1 MSETFSPQ
9 VNAIKEFFQIAN
21 DFGEPLEIV
30 REALSNAYDSG
41 ASNFSFEV
49 TYDAASGKTI
59 IEMRDNGG
67 GMSYDTLKTNFW
79 DLGNSF
85 SANSV
90 ADHIGEKGH
99 GTKIYLRSDRV
110 YVMTRTK
117 EGETSEATCVHPL
130 EALSNNRLHEVEIA
144 PAELDENLLPECVG
158 TYIKVIGYN
167 NSDTSMFTQD
177 RVEDYAYWFT
187 KLGSFECELPNHE
200 NPGFSLTLKALD
212 ADKPKQLPFGHRFP
226 KENYDIDI
234 LYDEFKEEAANNF
247 VKRYV
252 YADEV
257 LQGFPQCRFDVA
269 IYVEG
274 DSAKRSYNKMLRQRS
289 SAERGQYKASDRYG
303 IWLSKDFIP
312 VERKNEWVTSFGTGS
327 NSVVMLHG
335 FINCQQLS
343 LTANR
348 GSVANTKPDLLDALQ
363 SRVGEIISEINDDA
377 YRKHGLRDLAEL
389 NDAEKISLKEKEEYQ
404 TRIDRVRC
412 RKYYKPIKGV
422 SFYEPNNESELYGI
436 FISYYALYSGDFEFE
451 PVDYVTSVG
460 VDVLARSKD
469 AINPADTDFWY
480 VELKKT
486 FSKAKFNHSFQ
497 NIRYL
502 LCWDIDKNIKD
513 GDIFES
519 VLQEKRVLHIYD
531 NAEGPIYKLED
542 PKGVSLTSI
551 QIIQLK
557 KVIESRIASLQ
568 SECGAK

>member
-1 MSETFSPQ
+1 MAETFSPQ

-41 ASNFSFEV
+41 ATSFSFEV
-49 TYDAASGKTI
+49 TYDAVSGKTI
-59 IEMRDNGG
+59 IEMRDNGV
-67 GMSYDTLKTNFW
+67 GMSYETLKTNFW

-85 SANSV
+85 SASSV
-90 ADHIGEKGH
+90 VDRIGEKGH

-110 YVMTRTK
+110 YVMTCK
-117 EGETSEATCVHPL
+117 DGMTSEATCVHPL
-130 EALSNNRLHEVEIA
+130 EALANNRLHEVEIS
-144 PAELDENLLPECVG
+144 PVELDESLLPEGVG

-167 NSDTSMFTQD
+167 NSDTSMFTQG
-177 RVEDYAYWFT
+177 RVEDYSYWFT
-187 KLGSFECELPNHE
+187 KLGSFEGELPNHE
-200 NPGFSLTLKALD
+200 KPDFTMTLKALD
-212 ADKPKQLPFGHRFP
+212 EDKPKELPFGHRFP
-226 KENYDIDI
+226 KENYDIDV
-234 LYDEFKEEAANNF
+234 LYDKFKEDAADNF

-257 LQGFPQCRFDVA
+257 LEGFPQCKFDVA

-274 DSAKRSYNKMLRQRS
+274 DAAKRSYNKMLRQRTS
-289 SAERGQYKASDRYG
+289 SERGQYKASDRYG

-348 GSVANTKPDLLDALQ
+348 GSVANTNPDLLEALKG
-363 SRVGEIISEINDDA
+363 RVSEIISEVNEDA
-377 YRKHGLRDLAEL
+377 YRKNGLRDLAEL
-389 NDAEKISLKEKEEYQ
+389 NDAERISIKEKEEYKA
-404 TRIDRVRC
+404 RIERARE
-412 RKYYKPIKGV
+412 RKYYPPIDGV
-422 SFYEPNNESELYGI
+422 RFYEPNNESELYGV
-436 FISYYALYSGDFEFE
+436 FISYYSLHSEDFDFE

-486 FSKAKFNHSFQ
+486 FSKIKFNHSFK

-502 LCWDIDKNIKD
+502 LCWDIDKGVKD
-513 GDIFES
+513 GDVFES
-519 VLQEKRVLHIYD
+519 VLQEQRVLHLYE
-531 NAEGPIYKLED
+531 NEQGSVYKLED
-542 PKGVSLTSI
+542 PSGLSMTSI

-557 KVIESRIASLQ
+557 EVIESRLASESL
-568 SECGAK
+568 EAKAE